1 MQMSEDWN
9 SRPQI
14 SLYLLFVQVSRFQ
27 SFASCSFL
35 ACALFSFDS
44 NLNSCKISTM
54 GGCLAEVYGHPIEE
68 NTPLSTLTVP
78 VECLCCLHSVF
89 PGIGYCQDLICLHM
103 SLDLFQI
110 SPQHFQ
116 VLFFDFKLAYFQMSA
131 QLQPMQTCYQI
142 GQNRKWFSNG
152 MCFEQ
157 TPGTTEL
164 TEG

>member
-1 MQMSEDWN
+1 
-9 SRPQI
+9 
-14 SLYLLFVQVSRFQ
+14 
-27 SFASCSFL
+27 
-35 ACALFSFDS
+35 
-44 NLNSCKISTM
+44 
-54 GGCLAEVYGHPIEE
+54 
-68 NTPLSTLTVP
+68 
-78 VECLCCLHSVF
+78 
-89 PGIGYCQDLICLHM
+89 M

-164 TEG
+164 TERALRNLKNFNEKALQLYDQHDKDA